1 MSRRVLIVATA
12 LGLTIVAGVFVVLI
26 HPRKSVP
33 PILMYHSVT
42 DGDDEPDPSV
52 GRRLF
57 RRQMAFLSTH
67 GYETVFVKTIV
78 ERRESAQPIPSRWV
92 ALTFDGGY
100 EDFHRN
106 VYPVLKRYGLR
117 ATLFVIVA
125 EVETEGGVITW
136 AQLREMS
143 RSGLVE
149 IGSHSYRHVADE
161 CLSAAQARAEEAR
174 AKTVLETQLGIS
186 VVTYAYPYGA
196 FSGRAAGML
205 RELGY
210 RGAAGTVYR
219 RNEFET
225 DDVFNLRRVY
235 VSKYSAIPLM
245 FRFMLS
251 GYYVPTRELILRV
264 LNIKAPRDVDCAG
277 VLGR

>member
-1 MSRRVLIVATA
+1 VSRRVLIVATA

-26 HPRKSVP
+26 HPRKSVAT
-33 PILMYHSVT
+33 ILMYHSVT
-42 DGDDEPDPSV
+42 DGDDEPDPSI

-57 RRQMAFLSTH
+57 SRQMAFLSTH

-78 ERRESAQPIPSRWV
+78 NRRESAQPIPSRWV
-92 ALTFDGGY
+92 ALAFDGGY
-100 EDFHRN
+100 EDFYRN

-125 EVETEGGVITW
+125 AVETEGGVTW
-136 AQLREMS
+136 VQLREMS

-149 IGSHSYRHVADE
+149 IGSHSYRHVADA

-174 AKTVLETQLGIS
+174 AKAVLEDQLG
-186 VVTYAYPYGA
+186 VPVLTYAYPYGA
-196 FSGRAAGML
+196 FSERAARML

-264 LNIKAPRDVDCAG
+264 LNIKAPRDVDCEG